1 MKKFVAIALAVVS
14 AATPAMA
21 KPWAYDGEP
30 LRWHWDISTKKKG
43 VHWLVVHSTNAR
55 KVAPGKLRVEISLRT
70 NGGKQITYN
79 PEVVYDELTRCDGN
93 KVCNPPV
100 YPLVSYRQPL
110 QKHVAPKWWTHSM
123 TIDCR
128 NGARVDFKTAD
139 KRFQFNAVPICN
151 HFRVG

>member
-1 MKKFVAIALAVVS
+1 MKKAIALSLAVLS
-14 AATPAMA
+14 AASPAMA
-21 KPWAYDGEP
+21 KPWAYEGEGK
-30 LRWHWDISTKKKG
+30 HWFWDVSTKKPKQ
-43 VHWLVVHSTNAR
+43 HWLVVHSRNAR

-70 NGGKQITYN
+70 VGGNNVTYN

-110 QKHVAPKWWTHSM
+110 QKHTAPNWWVHSM

-128 NGARVDFKTAD
+128 NGARVDFYTNG
-139 KRFQFNAVPICN
+139 KRFKFNAVPICN
-151 HFRVG
+151 HFKVG